1 MNGPEACERMRKI
14 GCSSYIVGVTGNCMS
29 EDVDHF
35 RNCGANC
42 VLPKPFRLEALE
54 ERWVEDNVTPFSTEP
69 EAAGMVRVESGGNLL
84 ELGDEVATCLLY
96 ARNSADC

>member
-1 MNGPEACERMRKI
+1 MRKL
-14 GCSSYIVGVTGNCMS
+14 GCNSYIVGVTGNCMS

-54 ERWVEDNVTPFSTEP
+54 QRWVEDDVTPFSSEP
-69 EAAGMVRVESGGNLL
+69 ETAAGIVRVESGGNLV
-84 ELGDEVATCLLY
+84 ELGDKVAHALQSVDSRET
-96 ARNSADC
+96 DC